1 MKKII
6 DTILYYDEVLI
17 LDLRLNILD
26 KHIDHFVILEC
37 NYDFNG
43 AYKGYNFDIQN
54 FIKFK
59 DKIIYIKLD
68 LSKEIH
74 LVKNN
79 GWLVHDRSRD
89 AIINSLEF
97 VKDEDIVIH
106 SDADEIPNLENID
119 FQNIKNKIYIFE
131 QKIFYFKFN
140 LQDTSHSWNKSK
152 MCKFKLLKS
161 FSSLRWLKG
170 KKYNFYRIDTLFK
183 KNHSLN
189 VLMIKNGG
197 WHFTYIKN
205 LNDIAK
211 KLNSVVEKEHG
222 NYSIDFIKSQIDKRI
237 NFLHRDLA
245 KLTKLYLD
253 GNFPEYLIKNKE
265 KYLDYIV

>member
-17 LDLRLNILD
+17 LDLRLNILN

-106 SDADEIPNLENID
+106 SDADEIPNETLLKNLPTILENNPENEVYLVPRVNTVEGLTQEHI
-119 FQNIKNKIYIFE
+119 NKWG
-131 QKIFYFKFN
+131 
-140 LQDTSHSWNKSK
+140 WNVND
-152 MCKFKLLKS
+152 
-161 FSSLRWLKG
+161 KG
-170 KKYNFYRIDTLFK
+170 WVNFPDYQWR
-183 KNHSLN
+183 
-189 VLMIKNGG
+189 V
-197 WHFTYIKN
+197 WKN
-205 LNDIAK
+205 LPDIK
-211 KLNSVVEKEHG
+211 WINKVHEVLDGHKT
-222 NYSIDFIKSQIDKRI
+222 YSALPSDERLSIYHPKTIDKQ
-237 NFLHRDLA
+237 
-245 KLTKLYLD
+245 
-253 GNFPEYLIKNKE
+253 E
-265 KYLDYIV
+265 KQNAYYGTLQ

>member
-1 MKKII
+1 MGSKKCSYCKKK
-6 DTILYYDEVLI
+6 LGVVNYDCKCSEKNRFCGKCRMPEL
-17 LDLRLNILD
+17 
-26 KHIDHFVILEC
+26 HEC

-152 MCKFKLLKS
+152 MCKRLAS
-161 FSSLRWLKG
+161 FRYTTFFS
-170 KKYNFYRIDTLFK
+170 
-183 KNHSLN
+183 H
-189 VLMIKNGG
+189 
-197 WHFTYIKN
+197 N
-205 LNDIAK
+205 LW
-211 KLNSVVEKEHG
+211 
-222 NYSIDFIKSQIDKRI
+222 
-237 NFLHRDLA
+237 
-245 KLTKLYLD
+245 
-253 GNFPEYLIKNKE
+253 
-265 KYLDYIV
+265 

>member
-119 FQNIKNKIYIFE
+119 FQNIKNKIYIF
-131 QKIFYFKFN
+131 
-140 LQDTSHSWNKSK
+140 
-152 MCKFKLLKS
+152 
-161 FSSLRWLKG
+161 
-170 KKYNFYRIDTLFK
+170 
-183 KNHSLN
+183 
-189 VLMIKNGG
+189 
-197 WHFTYIKN
+197 
-205 LNDIAK
+205 
-211 KLNSVVEKEHG
+211 
-222 NYSIDFIKSQIDKRI
+222 
-237 NFLHRDLA
+237 
-245 KLTKLYLD
+245 
-253 GNFPEYLIKNKE
+253 
-265 KYLDYIV
+265 

>member
-68 LSKEIH
+68 LSEEIH
-74 LVKNN
+74 LIKNN

-89 AIINSLEF
+89 AIIDSLGF

-119 FQNIKNKIYIFE
+119 FQNIKNKIYIF
-131 QKIFYFKFN
+131 
-140 LQDTSHSWNKSK
+140 
-152 MCKFKLLKS
+152 
-161 FSSLRWLKG
+161 
-170 KKYNFYRIDTLFK
+170 
-183 KNHSLN
+183 
-189 VLMIKNGG
+189 
-197 WHFTYIKN
+197 
-205 LNDIAK
+205 
-211 KLNSVVEKEHG
+211 
-222 NYSIDFIKSQIDKRI
+222 
-237 NFLHRDLA
+237 
-245 KLTKLYLD
+245 
-253 GNFPEYLIKNKE
+253 
-265 KYLDYIV
+265 

>member
-68 LSKEIH
+68 LSEEIH
-74 LVKNN
+74 LIKNN

-97 VKDEDIVIH
+97 VKDDDIIIH

-119 FQNIKNKIYIFE
+119 FQNIKNKIYIF
-131 QKIFYFKFN
+131 
-140 LQDTSHSWNKSK
+140 
-152 MCKFKLLKS
+152 
-161 FSSLRWLKG
+161 
-170 KKYNFYRIDTLFK
+170 
-183 KNHSLN
+183 
-189 VLMIKNGG
+189 
-197 WHFTYIKN
+197 
-205 LNDIAK
+205 
-211 KLNSVVEKEHG
+211 
-222 NYSIDFIKSQIDKRI
+222 
-237 NFLHRDLA
+237 
-245 KLTKLYLD
+245 
-253 GNFPEYLIKNKE
+253 
-265 KYLDYIV
+265 

>member
-17 LDLRLNILD
+17 LDLRLNILN
-26 KHIDHFVILEC
+26 KYIDHFVILEC

-79 GWLVHDRSRD
+79 GWFVHDRSRD

-97 VKDEDIVIH
+97 VKDEDIIIH
-106 SDADEIPNLENID
+106 SDADEIPNLEN
-119 FQNIKNKIYIFE
+119 F
-131 QKIFYFKFN
+131 
-140 LQDTSHSWNKSK
+140 
-152 MCKFKLLKS
+152 
-161 FSSLRWLKG
+161 
-170 KKYNFYRIDTLFK
+170 NFYDLGIFSKFSLILFMMIGRVELLSILIILK
-183 KNHSLN
+183 K
-189 VLMIKNGG
+189 
-197 WHFTYIKN
+197 F
-205 LNDIAK
+205 
-211 KLNSVVEKEHG
+211 
-222 NYSIDFIKSQIDKRI
+222 FFKS
-237 NFLHRDLA
+237 
-245 KLTKLYLD
+245 
-253 GNFPEYLIKNKE
+253 
-265 KYLDYIV
+265 